1 MFYLLG
7 QILDWVQ
14 DLDWQGWLS
23 AKQERKKKPIKTLLK
38 KIKWVNLNKKWKW
51 YQMQCMYTCFLTKFC
66 LSFSSHEN
74 IIVIF
79 EDLEAFSIWS
89 HKILLLYKFY
99 VIFLWLIV
107 QNRFRFRYPDT
118 KEKHFLT
125 IPSNFVW
132 FCSSAFNC
140 RFIICKIT
148 KSLQI

>member
-23 AKQERKKKPIKTLLK
+23 TKQERKKKPIKTLLK
-38 KIKWVNLNKKWKW
+38 NFLKKIKWVNLNQKWKW

-79 EDLEAFSIWS
+79 EDLEEAFSIWS
-89 HKILLLYKFY
+89 HKILLLCKFY
-99 VIFLWLIV
+99 VIFLWIIV
-107 QNRFRFRYPDT
+107 QNRFRFRYPSI
-118 KEKHFLT
+118 KEKHFFLNS
-125 IPSNFVW
+125 IKFCFIMFV
-132 FCSSAFNC
+132 SM
-140 RFIICKIT
+140 
-148 KSLQI
+148 